1 MPLKDVCKFT
11 VPFLQILDEKGS
23 VDRKLEPDLG
33 EDQLLEMYR
42 GMVTAREADQ
52 RMLRLQRQGRMGT
65 FSPSTGQEAAA
76 CGPMLA
82 LREKDWLVPAFRE
95 LGAMLMRGVPLH
107 RVLRFWGGWEEGNVF
122 PGVERTLPIA
132 VIVGSQ
138 IPHAAGIGYS
148 LRYRGEKDAAVLTY
162 FGDGATSE
170 GDFLEG
176 LNFAAVWKAPVVFV
190 CQNNQ
195 WAIST
200 PLSKQTAT
208 QTIAQKGI
216 AAGIPVM
223 QVDGNDALA
232 MFKATKDALDRARA
246 GEGPTFIEALTYR
259 LMMHTTADDP
269 KKYRKETEVAKWE
282 KKDPLKRFRIYLDR
296 KKIWNDEKEA
306 ALLEEVRAAIDAEVR
321 EYEKPVTGKKDVM
334 FDLVYSTRHDEIED
348 QRREFLENLQ
358 LVSEKET
365 ADA

>member
-1 MPLKDVCKFT
+1 MPLKEVCKFS
-11 VPFLQILDEKGS
+11 VPHLQILDEKGT

-33 EDQLLEMYR
+33 EEQLLQLYR

-52 RMLRLQRQGRMGT
+52 RMLRLQRQGRLGT

-76 CGPMLA
+76 CSPMLA
-82 LREKDWLVPAFRE
+82 LSEKDWLVPAFRE
-95 LGAMLMRGVPLH
+95 LGALLMRGVPLSS
-107 RVLRFWGGWEEGNVF
+107 VLRFWGGWEEGNVF

-148 LRYRGEKDAAVLTY
+148 LRYRGETDAAVLAF

-190 CQNNQ
+190 CQNNH

-200 PLSKQTAT
+200 PLAKQTAT

-216 AAGIPVM
+216 AAGVTVL
-223 QVDGNDALA
+223 QVDGNDPLA
-232 MFKATKDALDRARA
+232 MYVAARDALERARA

-269 KKYRKETEVAKWE
+269 SKYRADDEVQQWE
-282 KKDPLKRFRIYLDR
+282 VRDPLVRFRKYLDK
-296 KKIWNDEKEA
+296 KKIWSNEKEQK
-306 ALLEEVRAAIDAEVR
+306 LLEEVRAAIEVEVQ
-321 EYEKPVTGKKDVM
+321 EYEKPIQAKKDIM
-334 FDLVYSTRHDEIED
+334 FDMVYSTKHDEIER
-348 QRREFLENLQ
+348 QRAEFLHSLELSGE
-358 LVSEKET
+358 SE
-365 ADA
+365 A

>member
-1 MPLKDVCKFT
+1 MPQKDVCKFS
-11 VPFLQILDEKGS
+11 VPYLQILDEKGT
-23 VDRKLEPDLG
+23 VDRKLEPDLSQ
-33 EDQLLEMYR
+33 DQLLALYR

-52 RMLRLQRQGRMGT
+52 RMLRLQRQGRLGT

-82 LREKDWLVPAFRE
+82 LRPRDWLVPAFRE
-95 LGAMLMRGVPLH
+95 LGALLMRGVPFE

-138 IPHAAGIGYS
+138 IPHAAGLGYA
-148 LRYRGEKDAAVLTY
+148 LRYRGESDSAVLTF

-176 LNFAAVWKAPVVFV
+176 INMAAVWKAPVVFI

-200 PLSKQTAT
+200 PLSRQTAS

-216 AAGIPVM
+216 AFGIPVL

-232 MFKATKDALDRARA
+232 MYKAAKDALDRARA

-269 KKYRKETEVAKWE
+269 KKYRDEKEVQEWE
-282 KKDPLKRFRIYLDR
+282 KKDPLVRFRKYLES
-296 KKIWNDEKEA
+296 KNLWNDEMEKDLVAEA
-306 ALLEEVRAAIDAEVR
+306 RASIDEQVTT
-321 EYEKPVTGKKDVM
+321 YEKPVTAKRDLM
-334 FDLVYSTRHDEIED
+334 FDHVYGTTHEQVEEE
-348 QRREFLENLQ
+348 RREFHENLERIAEQ
-358 LVSEKET
+358 ET

>member
-1 MPLKDVCKFT
+1 MPQKIVCKFS
-11 VPFLQILDEKGS
+11 VPYLQILDEKGT
-23 VDRKLEPDLG
+23 VDRKLEPDLSQ
-33 EDQLLEMYR
+33 DQLLTLYR
-42 GMVTAREADQ
+42 GMVRAREADQ

-95 LGAMLMRGVPLH
+95 LGALLMRGVPFE

-138 IPHAAGIGYS
+138 IPHAAGLGYS
-148 LRYRGEKDAAVLTY
+148 LRYRGENDAAVLTF

-176 LNFAAVWKAPVVFV
+176 LNIASVWKVPVVFI
-190 CQNNQ
+190 CQNNH

-200 PLSKQTAT
+200 PLDKQTASE
-208 QTIAQKGI
+208 TIAQKGI
-216 AAGIPVM
+216 AFGVPVL

-232 MFKATKDALDRARA
+232 MYKAAKDALDRARA
-246 GEGPTFIEALTYR
+246 GKGPTFIEALTYR

-269 KKYRKETEVAKWE
+269 KKYRSDAEVEAWE
-282 KKDPLKRFRIYLDR
+282 KKDPLVRFRNYLGD
-296 KKIWNDEKEA
+296 KKLWNDEMEE
-306 ALLEEVRAAIDAEVR
+306 ALLAEVR
-321 EYEKPVTGKKDVM
+321 EAIDVQVKNYEKPLAVRRDVM
-334 FDLVYSTRHDEIED
+334 FDHVYGTRHEQVEE
-348 QRREFLENLQ
+348 QRREFLDNMERVAEQ
-358 LVSEKET
+358 ET